1 MLLFFLLLNMQKT
14 VICISYRIHH
24 CINIK
29 DWWRSVGSFE
39 YWRNLFYAV
48 RRGGRVQCRAIS
60 DLLMLNPELNLHTH
74 KFTCRVHGESPGE
87 LCNML
92 STLRSLETHI
102 FQSPDELLK
111 AHHPH
116 HVFLHRLE
124 LVVAPEYKD
133 HVALEVR
140 GANLFKFLF
149 PHVVFLVTPPI
160 FQFPSYESVA
170 FPWYFTSTLK
180 TLFKRIFPTYSAQSQ
195 FSCTCSSP
203 HFPFLGKLLQSD
215 FSVFLYWFFFLVEL

>member
-1 MLLFFLLLNMQKT
+1 MNCELYIIIIWCSFIILTKESTASSQKNTGGMHAIRSPLKQHCKQIGKCHVTFLLLNMQKT
-14 VICISYRIHH
+14 VICISHRIHH

-116 HVFLHRLE
+116 HVF
-124 LVVAPEYKD
+124 YI
-133 HVALEVR
+133 
-140 GANLFKFLF
+140 GWN
-149 PHVVFLVTPPI
+149 
-160 FQFPSYESVA
+160 
-170 FPWYFTSTLK
+170 
-180 TLFKRIFPTYSAQSQ
+180 
-195 FSCTCSSP
+195 
-203 HFPFLGKLLQSD
+203 
-215 FSVFLYWFFFLVEL
+215 

>member
-1 MLLFFLLLNMQKT
+1 
-14 VICISYRIHH
+14 
-24 CINIK
+24 
-29 DWWRSVGSFE
+29 
-39 YWRNLFYAV
+39 
-48 RRGGRVQCRAIS
+48 
-60 DLLMLNPELNLHTH
+60 MLNPELNLHTH

-92 STLRSLETHI
+92 STLQSLETHI

-149 PHVVFLVTPPI
+149 AHVVFLVISPPI

-170 FPWYFTSTLK
+170 FPWYFPPTLK
-180 TLFKRIFPTYSAQSQ
+180 TLFKRIFPTYSAQLQ

-203 HFPFLGKLLQSD
+203 HFPFLGKLLQPD
-215 FSVFLYWFFFLVEL
+215 FSGFLYWFFFWLSCKIYLLSLMNKSKSIITCTAAKACPSTCLSCKDQYASLLLHA

>member
-1 MLLFFLLLNMQKT
+1 MASPLESCATCYLHYGL
-14 VICISYRIHH
+14 
-24 CINIK
+24 
-29 DWWRSVGSFE
+29 WRHTSFNLQMN
-39 YWRNLFYAV
+39 YWR
-48 RRGGRVQCRAIS
+48 
-60 DLLMLNPELNLHTH
+60 HTTPTM
-74 KFTCRVHGESPGE
+74 F
-87 LCNML
+87 
-92 STLRSLETHI
+92 
-102 FQSPDELLK
+102 
-111 AHHPH
+111 
-116 HVFLHRLE
+116 FLHRLE

-215 FSVFLYWFFFLVEL
+215 FSVFLYWFFFFGWVVKYIYFL

>member
-1 MLLFFLLLNMQKT
+1 MQSSWRVPWRAVQHAIYTT
-14 VICISYRIHH
+14 VSGDIHLSISRWI
-24 CINIK
+24 IE
-29 DWWRSVGSFE
+29 DT
-39 YWRNLFYAV
+39 
-48 RRGGRVQCRAIS
+48 
-60 DLLMLNPELNLHTH
+60 PP
-74 KFTCRVHGESPGE
+74 SP
-87 LCNML
+87 C
-92 STLRSLETHI
+92 
-102 FQSPDELLK
+102 
-111 AHHPH
+111 
-116 HVFLHRLE
+116 FLHRLE

-180 TLFKRIFPTYSAQSQ
+180 TLFKRIFPTYSAQLQ

-215 FSVFLYWFFFLVEL
+215 FSVFLYWFFFFGWVVKYIYYL

>member
-14 VICISYRIHH
+14 VICISHRIHH

-29 DWWRSVGSFE
+29 DWWRSVGSLE

-116 HVFLHRLE
+116 HVFYIGWNQL
-124 LVVAPEYKD
+124 
-133 HVALEVR
+133 
-140 GANLFKFLF
+140 
-149 PHVVFLVTPPI
+149 
-160 FQFPSYESVA
+160 
-170 FPWYFTSTLK
+170 
-180 TLFKRIFPTYSAQSQ
+180 
-195 FSCTCSSP
+195 
-203 HFPFLGKLLQSD
+203 LLQSTRTMLHWR
-215 FSVFLYWFFFLVEL
+215 FEGRIYLNFFFLMLFLVISPPLYFSSPPMNQLLSLGTLLPP